1 MSPQAFAAAV
11 SRGMAAS
18 PFGTTPQRT
27 LVLIVGTTR
36 HVLKGCLF
44 KDGDSR
50 LQHDEFDV
58 PHVRTLDVHIPNSLV
73 PTAPDAA
80 RDAIEYAG
88 RSYKLTSIA
97 GDAAHSP
104 VWVIRATPPFA

>member
-44 KDGDSR
+44 KDGDNR

-58 PHVRTLDVHIPNSLV
+58 PHVRTLDVH
-73 PTAPDAA
+73 TPDAA

-104 VWVIRATPPFA
+104 VWVIRATTPFA